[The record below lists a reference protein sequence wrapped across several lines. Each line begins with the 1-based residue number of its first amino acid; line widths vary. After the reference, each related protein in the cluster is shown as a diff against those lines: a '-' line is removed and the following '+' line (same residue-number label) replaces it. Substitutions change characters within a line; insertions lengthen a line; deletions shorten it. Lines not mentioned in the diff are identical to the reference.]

1 MFFEL
6 SLFALLLFAIATGW
20 ALAKFQA
27 KGISV
32 FSRSK
37 KKPKGIDFD
46 AENLKDTAIE
56 NFIHSLDVNSDT
68 FEFHISLGHLLR
80 EKGEVD
86 RATVIHQNLLNY
98 PDLGADFIA
107 HAQFELA
114 KDYIAV
120 GLIEKA
126 EPLLEGLLTPD
137 SNCQEAALRCLL
149 DVYQQQ
155 QEWAKAIR
163 AGRKLLP
170 KRFAQKLL
178 FKVGKGTTDEKRLRL
193 SLAHFY
199 CEKAELYLSDNKLD
213 EAKRALRSARAMNKN
228 CIRAMIQQAELELAD
243 QAPDKA
249 LKIIG
254 ELKSICPDML
264 VLVLPVVNECHK
276 QLEDDDRYLALLE
289 QMADTASSPHLSI
302 AYMAE
307 LKKQKGG
314 AEAELFLLKKLS
326 DCPSL
331 RLLGELPQYLPAE
344 SLDDLPEL
352 PLLNQYGQT
361 IEQVLD
367 EYLQHKPSY
376 QCHSCGFSGK
386 QMHWKCPSCQDWD
399 TIRPITGIAGY

>member
-1 MFFEL
+1 MFYEL

-20 ALAKFQA
+20 ALAKFQT
-27 KGISV
+27 KGSSV
-32 FSRSK
+32 FSRPS
-37 KKPKGIDFD
+37 KKPKGIYFD
-46 AENLKDTAIE
+46 AESRKDTAIE

-98 PDLGADFIA
+98 PDLGSVFIA

-126 EPLLEGLLTPD
+126 EPLLEGLLAPE
-137 SNCQEAALRCLL
+137 SHCQEAALRCLL

-155 QEWAKAIR
+155 QEWTKAIR

-170 KRFAQKLL
+170 KRLSQKLL

-199 CEKAELYLSDNKLD
+199 CEKAERHLSDNKLD
-213 EAKRALRSARAMNKN
+213 EAKRALRSARAMNKT
-228 CIRAMIQQAELELAD
+228 CIRAMMQQAELELAD
-243 QAPDKA
+243 HAPDRA

-254 ELKSICPDML
+254 ELKSISPDML
-264 VLVLPVVNECHK
+264 VLVLPLVQACHK
-276 QLEDDDRYLALLE
+276 QLADDERYLALLE
-289 QMADTASSPHLSI
+289 QMSASSDSPQVAI

-307 LKKQKGG
+307 LKKQKGE
-314 AEAELFLLKKLS
+314 AEAEAFLFEKLTES
-326 DCPSL
+326 SSL
-331 RLLGELPQYLPAE
+331 RLLVELPQQQH
-344 SLDDLPEL
+344 S
-352 PLLNQYGQT
+352 QV
-361 IEQVLD
+361 IEQVLN
-367 EYLQHKPSY
+367 EYLDKKPSY